1 MASTSV
7 PSASLSEAV
16 VTTTAG
22 SRVSAVSLDAALS
35 REGAMPRL
43 AESIVEAIR
52 RPPPEAER
60 SDRAS
65 EGTSV
70 SGPTARVASSAI
82 PLSGKGSS
90 FIKLGILGD
99 STGIVE
105 KQGKSL
111 RL

>member
-7 PSASLSEAV
+7 PSTSLSEAV

-35 REGAMPRL
+35 RALEGAMPRL

-60 SDRAS
+60 SDRA
-65 EGTSV
+65 TSV
-70 SGPTARVASSAI
+70 SGPTARVVSSAI
-82 PLSGKGSS
+82 PLSGKG
-90 FIKLGILGD
+90 
-99 STGIVE
+99 
-105 KQGKSL
+105 
-111 RL
+111 